1 MDVQIKKGVSKEEKT
16 DPIEALKK
24 QQDLIQSALDDLILG
39 GAL

>member
-1 MDVQIKKGVSKEEKT
+1 MDVQIKKGIPKEEKS
-16 DPIEALKK
+16 DPIETLKK